1 MIIPQLFKQK
11 ISYTCVALLLLLATQ
26 CVYAQPLKPL
36 PEEQQIAFDTHFI
49 NGNRY
54 LMLKM
59 PDEAVKEFKEAL
71 RINPNEAA
79 TNYLLAQ
86 IYLQKGVLTDA
97 ETFALKSTLIDKE
110 NTWYK
115 KNLAEIYRQQKQYK
129 KGAEVYASL
138 YQKEPKNLN
147 YLYDATYLYV
157 MGNQLKLALKLL
169 QQGEKVVGINED
181 IIKQKQSIFLAQG
194 KPQKAITEMQKLT
207 NAFPKNTRYMGLLA
221 DLYLNAGKEKEADDL
236 YNQILA
242 IEPDNGYALLALADG
257 LRNQKKFNE
266 WFDYTLRAIK
276 SQTLDT
282 KTKLKVVVECITGK
296 EFGPKQN
303 EKSMELAQALAVSEF
318 DESAVWVLL
327 GDLYAQ
333 QNNLNKAHEQYQKAL
348 KIDPSNFQIWQ
359 QLVYSATE
367 LGDQQIVLNDCA
379 AALEIFPNEPM
390 FYTYYTFS
398 AYQLKQYQKC
408 IDMAKKGIEVSTE
421 QQNYTIQLYATI
433 GDAAYHLK
441 QFATS
446 DSAYEAALL
455 VDPNNAYVLNNY
467 AYFLSLRKTNLVKAA
482 EMSQKSIELEP
493 RNSSY
498 YDTYGWVLFSNKK
511 YSEAKEQLEKSL
523 AITPKNAEV
532 LDHYGDVL
540 YFLGDVNTAVQQW
553 LKAKDYGVE
562 NPLIDKKI
570 KDKKWYE

>member
-11 ISYTCVALLLLLATQ
+11 ISYTSIALLLLLATQ
-26 CVYAQPLKPL
+26 CVYAQTVKPL

-59 PDEAVKEFKEAL
+59 PHEAVKEFKEAL

-157 MGNQLKLALKLL
+157 MGNQLKSALKLL

-333 QNNLNKAHEQYQKAL
+333 QNNLNKAHEQYKKAL

>member
-11 ISYTCVALLLLLATQ
+11 ISYTSIALLLLLATQ
-26 CVYAQPLKPL
+26 CVYAQTVKPL

-157 MGNQLKLALKLL
+157 MGNQLKSALKLL

-390 FYTYYTFS
+390 FYTYYTLS

>member
-11 ISYTCVALLLLLATQ
+11 ISFTCIALLLLLATQ
-26 CVYAQPLKPL
+26 CVYAQPVKSL

-71 RINPNEAA
+71 RISPNEAA

-86 IYLQKGVLTDA
+86 IYLQKGLLTDA
-97 ETFALKSTLIDKE
+97 ESYALKSTLIDKE

-138 YQKEPKNLN
+138 YQKEPKNLS

-157 MGNQLKLALKLL
+157 MSNQLNSALKLL
-169 QQGEKVVGINED
+169 QDGEKIAGVNED

-194 KPQKAITEMQKLT
+194 KPKKAIAETQKLT
-207 NAFPKNTRYMGLLA
+207 AAFPKNTRYMGLLA
-221 DLYLNAGKEKEADDL
+221 DLYLNAGKEKEADEL
-236 YNQILA
+236 YNHILA
-242 IEPDNGYALLALADG
+242 IEPDNGYALLALADAFH
-257 LRNQKKFNE
+257 NEKKFND
-266 WFDYTLRAIK
+266 WFDYTLKAIK
-276 SQTLDT
+276 SPSLDT
-282 KTKLKVVVECITGK
+282 KTKLKVAVECITGK
-296 EFGPKQN
+296 EFGNKQV
-303 EKSMELAQALAVSEF
+303 EKSMELAQALASANF
-318 DESAVWVLL
+318 DEPAVWVLL
-327 GDLYAQ
+327 GDLFAQ
-333 QNNLNKAHEQYQKAL
+333 QNNLNKAHDQYQKAL

-379 AALEIFPNEPM
+379 AALEIFPNEPL

-408 IDMAKKGIEVSTE
+408 IEMAKKGIEISTE
-421 QQNYTIQLYATI
+421 QQNYIIQLYATM
-433 GDAAYHLK
+433 GDAAYHIK

-455 VDPNNAYVLNNY
+455 IDPNNAYVLNNY
-467 AYFLSLRKTNLVKAA
+467 AYFLSLRKTNLNKAA

-498 YDTYGWVLFSNKK
+498 YDTYGWVLFNSKK
-511 YSEAKEQLEKSL
+511 YSDAKEQIEKSL

-532 LDHYGDVL
+532 VDHYGDVL
-540 YFLGDVNTAVQQW
+540 FFLGEMNAALEQW
-553 LKAKDYGVE
+553 KKAKEYGAE
-562 NPLIDKKI
+562 NPSIDKKI

>member
-11 ISYTCVALLLLLATQ
+11 ISYTCIALLLLLATQ
-26 CVYAQPLKPL
+26 CVYAQPAKLL

-71 RINPNEAA
+71 RINPNEAT

-86 IYLQKGVLTDA
+86 VYLQKGLLTDA
-97 ETFALKSTLIDKE
+97 ETYALKSTLIDKE

-129 KGAEVYASL
+129 KGAEVYAYL

-157 MGNQLKLALKLL
+157 MGNQLSSALKLL
-169 QQGEKVVGINED
+169 QQGEKIVGINED

-207 NAFPKNTRYMGLLA
+207 TAFPKNTRYMGLLA
-221 DLYLNAGKEKEADDL
+221 DLYLNAGKEKEADEL

-257 LRNQKKFNE
+257 LRNQKRFNE
-266 WFDYTLRAIK
+266 WFDYTLKAIK
-276 SQTLDT
+276 SQSVDT

-296 EFGPKQN
+296 EFGAKQN
-303 EKSMELAQALAVSEF
+303 EKSMELAQALAVAEF

-327 GDLYAQ
+327 GDMYAQ
-333 QNNLNKAHEQYQKAL
+333 QNNLKIAHEQYQKAL

-367 LGDQQIVLNDCA
+367 LGDQQIVLNDCV
-379 AALEIFPNEPM
+379 AALEVFPNEPM

-408 IDMAKKGIEVSTE
+408 IEMAKKGIEVSSE

-433 GDAAYHLK
+433 GDAAYHIK

-446 DSAYEAALL
+446 DSAYESALL
-455 VDPNNAYVLNNY
+455 IDPNNAYVLNNY
-467 AYFLSLRKTNLVKAA
+467 AYFLSLRKTNLARA
-482 EMSQKSIELEP
+482 EEMSQKSIELEP

-498 YDTYGWVLFSNKK
+498 YDTYGWVLFNGKK
-511 YSEAKEQLEKSL
+511 YTEARVQLEKSL
-523 AITPKNAEV
+523 VITPKNAEV

-540 YFLGDVNTAVQQW
+540 YFLGDINAALLQW
-553 LKAKDYGVE
+553 TKAKEYGVE

-570 KDKKWYE
+570 KEKKWYE

>member
-11 ISYTCVALLLLLATQ
+11 ISYTCIALLLLLATQ
-26 CVYAQPLKPL
+26 CVYAQPVKPL

-348 KIDPSNFQIWQ
+348 KIEPSNFQIWQ

-553 LKAKDYGVE
+553 LKAKEYGVE

>member
-11 ISYTCVALLLLLATQ
+11 ISYTSIALLLLLATQ
-26 CVYAQPLKPL
+26 CVYAQTVKPL

-157 MGNQLKLALKLL
+157 MGNQLKSALKLL

>member
-26 CVYAQPLKPL
+26 CVYAQPVKPL

-138 YQKEPKNLN
+138 YQKEPQNLN

-157 MGNQLKLALKLL
+157 MGNQLKSALKLL

-242 IEPDNGYALLALADG
+242 LEPDNGYALLALADG

-276 SQTLDT
+276 SPTLDT

-379 AALEIFPNEPM
+379 AALEIFPNEPL

>member
-11 ISYTCVALLLLLATQ
+11 ISYTSIALLLLLATQ
-26 CVYAQPLKPL
+26 CVYAQTVKPL

-194 KPQKAITEMQKLT
+194 KPRKAITEMQKLT

-266 WFDYTLRAIK
+266 WFDYNLRAIK

-441 QFATS
+441 QFANS

>member
-11 ISYTCVALLLLLATQ
+11 TRYTCIALLLLLATQ
-26 CVYAQPLKPL
+26 CVYAQPVKSL

-49 NGNRY
+49 NGNKY

-79 TNYLLAQ
+79 TNYLVAQ
-86 IYLQKGVLTDA
+86 IYLQKGLLSDA
-97 ETFALKSTLIDKE
+97 EIYAIKSTQINKE
-110 NTWYK
+110 NIWYQ

-129 KGAEVYASL
+129 KGAEVYTGL
-138 YQKEPKNLN
+138 YQKEPKNLD

-157 MGNQLKLALKLL
+157 MGNQLNAALKLL
-169 QQGEKVVGINED
+169 QQGEKVAGINED

-194 KPQKAITEMQKLT
+194 KPQKAITEIQKLT
-207 NAFPKNTRYMGLLA
+207 NAFPKNTSYMGLLA
-221 DLYLNAGKEKEADDL
+221 DLYLSAGKEKEADKL

-242 IEPDNGYALLALADG
+242 LEPDNGYALLALADG
-257 LRNQKKFNE
+257 LRNQKKFDS

-276 SQTLDT
+276 SPTLDT

-296 EFGPKQN
+296 EFGPKQS

-348 KIDPSNFQIWQ
+348 KIDPNNFQIWQ

-379 AALEIFPNEPM
+379 EALEIFPNEPM
-390 FYTYYTFS
+390 FYTYFTFG

-408 IDMAKKGIEVSTE
+408 IDMAKKGIEVSSE

-441 QFATS
+441 QFSTS

-455 VDPNNAYVLNNY
+455 IDPNNAYVLNNY
-467 AYFLSLRKTNLVKAA
+467 AYFLSLRKTNLIKAA
-482 EMSQKSIELEP
+482 EMSQKSIELDP

-498 YDTYGWVLFSNKK
+498 YDTYGWVLFSDKK
-511 YSEAKEQLEKSL
+511 YTEAKEQLEKSL
-523 AITPKNAEV
+523 AISPKNAEV

-540 YFLGDVNTAVQQW
+540 YFLGDVNAALLQW
-553 LKAKDYGVE
+553 TKAKEYGVE

>member
-1 MIIPQLFKQK
+1 
-11 ISYTCVALLLLLATQ
+11 LLATQ
-26 CVYAQPLKPL
+26 CVYAQPVKPL

-157 MGNQLKLALKLL
+157 MGNQLKSALKLL

-242 IEPDNGYALLALADG
+242 LEPDNGYALLALADG

-553 LKAKDYGVE
+553 LKAKEYGVE

-570 KDKKWYE
+570 KDKKCYE